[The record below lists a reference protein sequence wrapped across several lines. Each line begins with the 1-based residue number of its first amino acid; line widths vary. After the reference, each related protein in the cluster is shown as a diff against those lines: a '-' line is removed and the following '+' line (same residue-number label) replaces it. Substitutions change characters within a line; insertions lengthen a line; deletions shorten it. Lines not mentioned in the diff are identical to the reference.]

1 MPILPRD
8 EAIAF
13 NANVIEEFRAN
24 EGRVGGALADSQII
38 LVHHVGVRTGV
49 ERVTPL
55 VCFPLGDGR
64 RYVVTGSNGGSPVEP
79 AWCHNLRALSRTTVE
94 FGTGT
99 FPVRVEDLDDT
110 VREDVWSTLFPGS
123 PSPHEF
129 QNKSGRRLPVFL
141 LTRED

>member
-49 ERVTPL
+49 QRVTPL

-94 FGTGT
+94 FGTET

-110 VREDVWSTLFPGS
+110 QAVYHNAELAA
-123 PSPHEF
+123 
-129 QNKSGRRLPVFL
+129 
-141 LTRED
+141 